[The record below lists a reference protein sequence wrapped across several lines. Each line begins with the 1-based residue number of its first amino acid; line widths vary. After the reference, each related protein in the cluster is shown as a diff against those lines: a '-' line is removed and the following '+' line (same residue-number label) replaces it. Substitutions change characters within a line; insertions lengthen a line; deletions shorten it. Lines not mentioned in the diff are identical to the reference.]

1 MISCVYNRFLNVEH
15 FFVIY
20 DKMRKFQIATKPVG
34 FEFTAEQEQG
44 WLSWNDKFHKIVI
57 VKRQISQEI
66 NE

>member
-1 MISCVYNRFLNVEH
+1 MLSI

>member
-1 MISCVYNRFLNVEH
+1 MLSIFLLSTH
-15 FFVIY
+15 
-20 DKMRKFQIATKPVG
+20 KMQKFQIATKPVG

-44 WLSWNDKFHKIVI
+44 WLSWNDKSHKIVI